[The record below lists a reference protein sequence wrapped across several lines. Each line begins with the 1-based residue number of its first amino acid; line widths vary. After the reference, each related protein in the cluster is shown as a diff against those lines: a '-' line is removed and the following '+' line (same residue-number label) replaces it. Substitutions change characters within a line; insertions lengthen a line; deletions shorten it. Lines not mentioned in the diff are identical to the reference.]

1 MGHVL
6 AGQQWHAQHESP
18 SQCPPGAGRRWP
30 HCPSLQHSL
39 LLREILEYAVS
50 RWLRVGMKGKHH
62 RGPRCAAEVMGVCS
76 LHGHL
81 QLPVCKRQ
89 PNVFDAFQLVFGGA
103 FPKLGAILMG
113 FMMQI
118 KKEDVPRTL
127 PVFSLQEMTLK
138 ATTSCTLQA
147 PSCPQAALGASSRS
161 PTWRG
166 PDAASPPPPS
176 GSLSWVN
183 THLLQH
189 CFASQLYKSIYR
201 VVEYLVLA
209 RNR

>member
-1 MGHVL
+1 MGMNER
-6 AGQQWHAQHESP
+6 QT
-18 SQCPPGAGRRWP
+18 
-30 HCPSLQHSL
+30 SL
-39 LLREILEYAVS
+39 
-50 RWLRVGMKGKHH
+50 GT
-62 RGPRCAAEVMGVCS
+62 RCTAKVMGVCS

-138 ATTSCTLQA
+138 ATTSCTLQD

-161 PTWRG
+161 PTRRG

-176 GSLSWVN
+176 RSLSWVN
-183 THLLQH
+183 THLL
-189 CFASQLYKSIYR
+189 
-201 VVEYLVLA
+201 
-209 RNR
+209 